1 MFNGGDLTLND
12 LSDLKGLQKKLGI
25 AFKDIS
31 ILQQALVHR
40 SFIHENPEFEL
51 QDNERLEF
59 MGDSLLGFVIALKI
73 YEDSPGLSEGEMT
86 KMRAALVR
94 KESLAGLAGSLEL
107 GAYLYMGRGEESS
120 GGRDKQSILSG
131 AFEAVV
137 GAVFI
142 DQGFDASRDF
152 IFRVFKGGMDRA
164 ADKHL
169 TADYKSQLQELVQSR
184 NRTAPVYKIVRETGP
199 DHAKEFTVEVSVD
212 GVVIGSGRGMS
223 RRQAEKEAAR
233 VALDSLSRD

>member
-1 MFNGGDLTLND
+1 
-12 LSDLKGLQKKLGI
+12 
-25 AFKDIS
+25 
-31 ILQQALVHR
+31 
-40 SFIHENPEFEL
+40 
-51 QDNERLEF
+51 
-59 MGDSLLGFVIALKI
+59 
-73 YEDSPGLSEGEMT
+73 
-86 KMRAALVR
+86 
-94 KESLAGLAGSLEL
+94 
-107 GAYLYMGRGEESS
+107 MGRGEESS

-152 IFRVFKGGMDRA
+152 IFRVFEGEMDRA
-164 ADKHL
+164 VDEHL
-169 TADYKSQLQELVQSR
+169 TEDYKSQLQELVQSK
-184 NRTAPVYKIVRETGP
+184 NRTAPAYKIVQEEGP

-233 VALDSLSRD
+233 AALDSLNRD